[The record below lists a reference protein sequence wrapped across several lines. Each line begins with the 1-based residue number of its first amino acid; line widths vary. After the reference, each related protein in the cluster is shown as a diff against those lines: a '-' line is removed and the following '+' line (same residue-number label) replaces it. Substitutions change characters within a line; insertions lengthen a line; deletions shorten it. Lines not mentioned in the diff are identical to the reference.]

1 VTQNVTAAN
10 VAAVRDRIATASANV
25 RRAMRNAGYAD
36 TQWTLLGAELP
47 VTDPERERL
56 PLLRERLHPAEHGRL
71 RLLERRRRLGQQQRA
86 ADHQRRGHRAAY
98 GAGITNRR
106 TLDLS
111 SALNGQRLCE
121 SSVGLY
127 EERSIADWRSSRRG
141 RACVRQAYNGGTPR
155 GGTCRISGT
164 GLVGG
169 EPRMSLS

>member
-1 VTQNVTAAN
+1 VQNYPSPIPNGSGFRYSESGYTRQSTGGCGFWNADADWAN
-10 VAAVRDRIATASANV
+10 SSALPTINAAVT
-25 RRAMRNAGYAD
+25 G
-36 TQWTLLGAELP
+36 
-47 VTDPERERL
+47 
-56 PLLRERLHPAEHGRL
+56 
-71 RLLERRRRLGQQQRA
+71 
-86 ADHQRRGHRAAY
+86 AAY

-111 SALNGQRLCE
+111 SAFNGQRLCE